1 MMFLVRAVLF
11 LKIDLLY
18 RKIKTILDLALWER
32 TKKKLNMSVNYVQQ
46 GHNYPLIVA
55 SNGIFN
61 FSIDR
66 TSHLK
71 SDTFIE
77 CSGGVF
83 IGKYFHTG
91 RMTIFS
97 SNIII
102 IGHHHLPYDSLD
114 IHKPVVIKDFVW
126 CGANVTILPGVCI
139 EEGVVIGAGS
149 VVTRNI
155 PKYAVIGGNPASVIK
170 YRDQDAFEKLKKE
183 NKFN

>member
-1 MMFLVRAVLF
+1 MGFL
-11 LKIDLLY
+11 
-18 RKIKTILDLALWER
+18 LA
-32 TKKKLNMSVNYVQQ
+32 NIFIQ
-46 GHNYPLIVA
+46 GRNL
-55 SNGIFN
+55 
-61 FSIDR
+61 
-66 TSHLK
+66 
-71 SDTFIE
+71 
-77 CSGGVF
+77 
-83 IGKYFHTG
+83 
-91 RMTIFS
+91 TIFS
-97 SNIII
+97 SN
-102 IGHHHLPYDSLD
+102 HNYNRPSSLPYDSLD